1 MTTRKMFMEGF
12 FLTVLVLIFYASAD
26 ARLYVD
32 ITSPGMRKLPIAVQ
46 DFPGLLEGK
55 EVSDTVESDLG
66 FTGVFAMLDKSR
78 QVEGPGSPFSP
89 NNWRPLGVD
98 AVVKGTLEMNPNG
111 EMSATV
117 TVYDVTEANTMMKK
131 QYVTRKDLIRPL
143 AHRIADDI
151 YEAITGQKGIFSS
164 KIAFAGQT
172 GEGRS
177 IFLMDYD
184 GERMKKIV
192 SRGSITMKPHW
203 APDGKK
209 LAYSSLRNGK
219 WGIFMLDFDS
229 ATESSFFSSPG
240 TNLAGDFTPDGKYL
254 LLSSSSKGSPDI
266 YMLHITTK
274 VLSRITYSDGIE
286 VSPSPSPDGSRIVFV
301 SDKSTTPQIYTMLL
315 DGTDVRR
322 ISYEGNYSTSPEWS
336 PAGDKIVFA
345 SIRGGQF
352 QIFTV
357 NPDGGALTQLTHEG
371 TNDEPSFSPDGRYI
385 TFTSTRD
392 GAKGVYIMN
401 ADGQQQ
407 RRITPRNIR
416 AFGPSWSH

>member
-1 MTTRKMFMEGF
+1 MRKMFVGF
-12 FLTVLVLIFYASAD
+12 VFLTTVLFYASAD

-32 ITSPGMRKLPIAVQ
+32 ITSPGMRKMPVAVQ
-46 DFPGLLEGK
+46 DFPGLVEGK

-66 FTGVFAMLDKSR
+66 FTGVFTMLDKAR
-78 QVEGPGSPFSP
+78 QVEGPGAPFSP

-98 AVVKGTLEMNPNG
+98 AVVKGTLETSPNG
-111 EMSATV
+111 EISATV
-117 TVYDVTEANTMMKK
+117 TVYDVSESNAMMKK
-131 QYVTRKDLIRPL
+131 KYVTRKDLIRPL

-164 KIAFAGQT
+164 KIAFVAQGS
-172 GEGRS
+172 EGGS
-177 IFLMDYD
+177 IYLMDYD
-184 GERMKKIV
+184 GQRMKRIV

-203 APDGKK
+203 APGGKK

-219 WGIFMLDFDS
+219 WAIFMLDFDS
-229 ATESSFFSSPG
+229 AAESVFFSSSG

-266 YMLHITTK
+266 YMLHLTTK

-286 VSPSPSPDGSRIVFV
+286 VSPSPSPDGSRIAFV
-301 SDKSTTPQIYTMLL
+301 SDKSTTPQIYTMSF
-315 DGTDVRR
+315 DGSDVRR

-345 SIRGGQF
+345 SMRGGQF
-352 QIFTV
+352 QVFTV
-357 NPDGGALTQLTHEG
+357 NPDGSSMTQLTQEG

-392 GAKGVYIMN
+392 GSKGVYIMN
-401 ADGQQQ
+401 SDGQQQ